1 VFDLKRGVKYILLPK
16 RKVDIVS
23 YKDIKVEKYEDGIIT
38 MSGEIEVSSGTYI
51 RKLVED
57 ITENSLSIFSYLSK
71 LSRKYDRDS
80 ILKAISQIK
89 T

>member
-1 VFDLKRGVKYILLPK
+1 
-16 RKVDIVS
+16 
-23 YKDIKVEKYEDGIIT
+23 